1 MKMTL
6 EEIARLLEGKLIGA
20 ADTVIKNI
28 RPIDEAKDGDI
39 TFLANR
45 KYLKQLNT
53 TGASAIIVPPQT
65 EAAGKNLIV
74 VKDAY
79 ASFGKLLQLFYP
91 LEHDQKGVSPE
102 AYIEK
107 GAVVSD
113 QANIFPRAYI
123 SRGAKIEKGAVVYPG
138 AYIGRDVS
146 IGEDS
151 IIYAN
156 VTIYHSC
163 VVGKRVI
170 LHSGVV
176 IGADGFGFA
185 NPGKE
190 NSKIPQVGIVQID
203 DDVEIGAN
211 TAVDRATLGKTW
223 IARNVKIDN
232 LVQIAHNVVLGE
244 NSVLAATVAIA
255 GSTKL
260 GKSVIVGGQTGIV
273 GHINI
278 GDNVMI
284 GGASKIHKDIAP
296 GEIVGGAPQMPY
308 KLWLKSEACRSKL
321 PEMKTNID
329 RLVRKIE
336 ELEDKIR
343 KSSKAG

>member
-6 EEIARLLEGKLIGA
+6 EEIARFLEGKLIGV
-20 ADTVIKNI
+20 ADIVIKNI
-28 RPIDEAKDGDI
+28 RPIDEAKDEDI

-53 TGASAIIVPPQT
+53 TGASAVIVPPQT
-65 EAAGKNLIV
+65 EAAGKNLVV
-74 VKDAY
+74 VKDPYDA
-79 ASFGKLLQLFYP
+79 FGKLLQLFYP
-91 LEHDQKGVSPE
+91 LEHGQKGISPE

-113 QANIFPRAYI
+113 EANIFPRAFI
-123 SRGAKIEKGAVVYPG
+123 SRGAEIAKGAVIYPG

-146 IGEDS
+146 IGEES
-151 IIYAN
+151 VIYAN

-163 VVGKRVI
+163 IIGKRVI

-176 IGADGFGFA
+176 IGADGLGFA

-190 NSKIPQVGIVQID
+190 NSKIPQVGTVRID

-211 TAVDRATLGKTW
+211 STIDRATLGKTW
-223 IARNVKIDN
+223 IGRNVKIDN
-232 LVQIAHNVVLGE
+232 LVQIAHNVVIGE
-244 NSVLAATVAIA
+244 NSVLAAMVGIS

-260 GKSVIVGGQTGIV
+260 GKSVIVGGQTGMV

-284 GGASKIHKDIAP
+284 GADSKIHKDIAP
-296 GEIVGGAPQMPY
+296 GEIVGGRPQMPY
-308 KLWLKSEACRSKL
+308 KLWLKSEVCQSKL
-321 PEMKTNID
+321 PEMKTTID

-336 ELEDKIR
+336 ELENKIS